1 MDIAATFANVALG
14 VSARFGGPYVA
25 GKLLGEADPVYDE
38 GGSIVTPG
46 EPTERVCQVQID
58 KASWDMQQAD
68 GYVRGDM
75 LFLILTATLE
85 GDLSADERV
94 QVITGPNA
102 GLWLVSGLQ
111 RDAMGIYW
119 AGTGRAAS

>member
-1 MDIAATFANVALG
+1 MDLAATFANVAAG

-25 GKLLGEADPVYDE
+25 GKVLGETDPVYDD
-38 GGSIVTPG
+38 GGSIIVPG
-46 EPTERVCQVQID
+46 GPTERACMVQID
-58 KASWDMQQAD
+58 KATWDMQQSA

-75 LFLILTATLE
+75 LFLILTASLE
-85 GDLSADERV
+85 GDLTADERV

-102 GLWLVSGLQ
+102 GLWQVSGLQ

-119 AGTGRAAS
+119 AGTGREAA